1 VKNNENQ
8 QYLTDV
14 QVSELTGI
22 GLSTLRNHRVKKVGM
37 SYIKYGRAVRY
48 KREDVIA
55 YMDSHRVKMRVR

>member
-1 VKNNENQ
+1 VKNNEEQ
-8 QYLTDV
+8 QYLTDT

-48 KREDVIA
+48 KKADVIA
-55 YMDSHRVKMRVR
+55 YMDAHRIKTRGR